1 MKKFYRVSCDKYRK
15 FEEPKIYLRKKHY
28 LFLSFAVSA
37 RVKMKNFYRRRTIKN
52 PYFKNLWFN

>member
-28 LFLSFAVSA
+28 LFLSFTVSA
-37 RVKMKNFYRRRTIKN
+37 RVKMKNF
-52 PYFKNLWFN
+52 